1 MSLVKLFSS
10 SWVSGSIVGLMATS
24 YKRAYAICR
33 ASQVCCTHSPCPRH
47 AHYWPVPTADP
58 CPLLTHA
65 HCWPV
70 PTADPC
76 LCRRHANSHR
86 QVWLSLRGISGP
98 WCTQGF
104 FWALWEALVDLGFDS
119 KHDCIPPTILLGLL
133 LFPWM
138 WDVFFGGWD
147 PTVSCSAASCNFGVL
162 TKADELTSF
171 YSTVLH

>member
-1 MSLVKLFSS
+1 MAQWLYSGANGDLLQEGLCHMPCLPGLLHPQPLSL
-10 SWVSGSIVGLMATS
+10 
-24 YKRAYAICR
+24 
-33 ASQVCCTHSPCPRH
+33 PCPLLTH
-47 AHYWPVPTADP
+47 AHCWPVPTADP

-70 PTADPC
+70 PLQETQKCSQAG
-76 LCRRHANSHR
+76 LT
-86 QVWLSLRGISGP
+86 QSLWDLWALVHTRV
-98 WCTQGF
+98 
-104 FWALWEALVDLGFDS
+104 FWALWESLVDMGFDS

-162 TKADELTSF
+162 TGADELTSF
-171 YSTVLH
+171 YSTVLALTAL